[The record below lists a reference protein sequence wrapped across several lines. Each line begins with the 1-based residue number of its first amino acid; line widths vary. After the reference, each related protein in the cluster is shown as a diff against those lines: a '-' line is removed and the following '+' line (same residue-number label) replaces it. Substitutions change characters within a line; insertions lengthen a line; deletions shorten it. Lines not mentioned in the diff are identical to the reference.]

1 MAKIIMDSTTDLPEG
16 LVDEYGI
23 EILPLRVNI
32 DSKEYLDK
40 KTITVEEVYRAMKRG
55 IRPVTSLPN
64 PIDMYK
70 MLSSYAKNGEDF
82 IFYSF
87 SSRMSSTYETVY
99 LAIEE
104 LKEKY
109 PGVRMEI
116 IDSKGGSMATGLIV
130 LQAAKLLEAG
140 FHFDDVVK
148 ISKEN
153 VENIEHVFTIDD
165 LNWLNEG
172 GRISKGEALF
182 GTVLN
187 IKPILDVQDGEICV
201 IDKVRGRK
209 KSLLKVVEIMNERID
224 GFQDQIIGI
233 THADDEEVAY
243 ELKGMVADELGHKDI
258 LVDKIG
264 SVLGTHLGIGG
275 VGMYFLNK
283 RPEEYINEI

>member
-1 MAKIIMDSTTDLPEG
+1 MAKIIMDSTTDLPKD
-16 LVDEYGI
+16 LVEEYGI
-23 EILPLRVNI
+23 EILPLRVSL

-40 KTITVEEVYRAMKRG
+40 KTIAVEEVYAAMKKG

-64 PIDMYK
+64 PIEMYR

-130 LQAAKLLEAG
+130 LQAVKLLEAG
-140 FHFDDVVK
+140 FHFDDVVR
-148 ISKEN
+148 ISREN

-209 KSLLKVVEIMNERID
+209 KSLRKVVSIMKERIGD
-224 GFQDQIIGI
+224 FQDQIIGI
-233 THADDEEVAY
+233 THAADEEVAY
-243 ELKGMVADELGHKDI
+243 ELKGMIAEELGHEDI

-275 VGMYFLNK
+275 VGMYFLNS

>member
-70 MLSSYAKNGEDF
+70 MLSSYAKNGKDF

-130 LQAAKLLEAG
+130 LQATKLLEAG
-140 FHFDDVVK
+140 FHFDDVVR

-187 IKPILDVQDGEICV
+187 IKPILDVEDGEICV

-209 KSLLKVVEIMNERID
+209 KSLRKVVDIMKERIG

-243 ELKGMVADELGHKDI
+243 ELKSMISEELGHEDI

-275 VGMYFLNK
+275 VGMYFLNL

>member
-187 IKPILDVQDGEICV
+187 IKPILDVEDGEICV

-209 KSLLKVVEIMNERID
+209 KSLRKVVDIMKERIG